1 MSNFDCLARKK
12 ELLITNYSL
21 QIAIEMKGTFPL
33 ERFAELRTPF
43 YYYDTDLLRQTLSA
57 ITTEAGKHE
66 GFMVHYAIKANA
78 NPKILRVIRQAGLGA
93 DCVSGGE
100 IEACVR
106 AGFPGQKIVFAGVG
120 KSDWEIN
127 LGLDYDIFC
136 FNVES
141 IPELEVI
148 NELAAAKGKVARVAF
163 RLNPNVG
170 AHTHANI
177 TTGLAENK
185 FGIAMRDMMTV
196 IERANEMEHIKVV
209 GLHFHIGSQILD
221 MGDFQAL
228 CNRVNDLQDEL
239 ERHHIRLEH
248 INVGGGLGVD
258 YQHPNRVPIP
268 DFKAYF
274 STYARQLK
282 LRPGQTLHF
291 ELGRAVVAQMG
302 TLVTRTLYV
311 KEGAVKKFA
320 IVDAG
325 FTDLIRPALYQA
337 YHKIENISSYE
348 PVETYDVV
356 GPICESTDV
365 FAKQIDL
372 NCCHRGDLLAIRS
385 AGAYGEIM
393 ASQYNC
399 RPLPKGYTSD
409 ELL

>member
-1 MSNFDCLARKK
+1 M
-12 ELLITNYSL
+12 T
-21 QIAIEMKGTFPL
+21 KGQFPTAK
-33 ERFAELRTPF
+33 FQDIQTPF
-43 YYYDTDLLRQTLSA
+43 YYYDTELLRETLHA
-57 ITTEAGKHE
+57 INNEAQKHE
-66 GFMVHYAIKANA
+66 GFCVHYAVKANA
-78 NPKILRVIRQAGLGA
+78 NPKILRIIREAGLGA

-100 IEACVR
+100 IDASVK
-106 AGFPGQKIVFAGVG
+106 AGFPSSKIVFAGVG

-127 LGLDYDIFC
+127 LGLDNDIFC

-148 NELAAAKGKVARVAF
+148 NELAAAKDKVARVAF

-185 FGIAMRDMMTV
+185 FGIDMRDMLKV
-196 IERANEMEHIKVV
+196 IEEARSMSNVKVV

-221 MGDFQAL
+221 MSDFEAL
-228 CNRVNDLQDEL
+228 CNRVNDLQLEL
-239 ERHHIRLEH
+239 ERHQIVLDH
-248 INVGGGLGVD
+248 INVGGGLGID
-258 YQHPNRVPIP
+258 YQHPNRVSIP

-274 STYARQLK
+274 DTYAKKLK

-291 ELGRAVVAQMG
+291 ELGRAVVAQCG
-302 TLVTRTLYV
+302 SLITRTLYI
-311 KEGAVKKFA
+311 KEGSVKKFA

-337 YHKIENISSYE
+337 YHKIENISSNE
-348 PVETYDVV
+348 ELDTYDVV

-372 NCCHRGDLLAIRS
+372 NRTHRGDLLAIRS

-399 RPLPKGYTSD
+399 RRLPHGYISD
-409 ELL
+409 EI

>member
-1 MSNFDCLARKK
+1 
-12 ELLITNYSL
+12 
-21 QIAIEMKGTFPL
+21 MKGIFPL
-33 ERFAELRTPF
+33 EKLERLQTPF
-43 YYYDTDLLRQTLSA
+43 YYYDAELLRQTLRA
-57 ITTEAGKHE
+57 INQEASKHE
-66 GFMVHYAIKANA
+66 GFCVHYAIKANA
-78 NPKILRVIRQAGLGA
+78 NPKVLRIIREAGLGA

-100 IEACVR
+100 IEASIK
-106 AGFPGQKIVFAGVG
+106 AGFPNKKIVYAGVG

-127 LGLDYDIFC
+127 LGLDNDIFC

-148 NELAAAKGKVARVAF
+148 NELAAAKGKIARVAF

-185 FGIAMRDMMTV
+185 FGIDMLDMLKV
-196 IERANEMEHIKVV
+196 IEEASHMQHVKVV

-221 MGDFQAL
+221 MGDFEAL
-228 CNRVNDLQDEL
+228 CNRVNELQNEL
-239 ERHHIRLEH
+239 ERHRIRVEH
-248 INVGGGLGVD
+248 INVGGGLGID

-274 STYARQLK
+274 DTYAKKLK
-282 LRPGQTLHF
+282 LRDGQTLHF
-291 ELGRAVVAQMG
+291 ELGRAVVAQCG
-302 TLVTRTLYV
+302 TLITRTLYI
-311 KEGAVKKFA
+311 KEGRAKKFC

-337 YHKIENISSYE
+337 YHKIENLSSEE
-348 PVETYDVV
+348 PAEAYDVV

-372 NCCHRGDLLAIRS
+372 NKAHRGDLLAIRS

-399 RPLPKGYTSD
+399 RKLPVGYISE
-409 ELL
+409 EL

>member
-1 MSNFDCLARKK
+1 MAKGIFPIEK
-12 ELLITNYSL
+12 L
-21 QIAIEMKGTFPL
+21 QSIQ
-33 ERFAELRTPF
+33 TPF
-43 YYYDTDLLRQTLSA
+43 YYYDAELLKQTLRA
-57 ITTEAGKHE
+57 INEEASRHE
-66 GFMVHYAIKANA
+66 GFVVHYAVKANA
-78 NPKILRVIRQAGLGA
+78 NPKVLRIIREAGLGA

-100 IEACVR
+100 IEASIK
-106 AGFPGQKIVFAGVG
+106 AGFPASKIVFAGVG

-127 LGLDYDIFC
+127 MGIDSDIFC

-148 NELAAAKGKVARVAF
+148 NELAAQKGKIARIAF

-185 FGIAMRDMMTV
+185 FGIDMNDMLTV
-196 IERANEMEHIKVV
+196 IAEAERLKNVKFV

-221 MGDFQAL
+221 MGDFEAL
-228 CNRVNDLQDEL
+228 CNRVNELQDL
-239 ERHHIRLEH
+239 LDKHRIHVEH
-248 INVGGGLGVD
+248 INVGGGLGID
-258 YQHPNRVPIP
+258 YAHPNRLSIP

-274 STYARQLK
+274 DTYAKKLK
-282 LRPGQTLHF
+282 LRNGQTLHF
-291 ELGRAVVAQMG
+291 ELGRAVVAQCG
-302 TLVTRTLYV
+302 TLITRTLYV
-311 KEGAVKKFA
+311 KKGAVKKFA

-337 YHKIENISSYE
+337 YHKIENITSEE
-348 PVETYDVV
+348 PMEAYDVV

-372 NCCHRGDLLAIRS
+372 NGTKRGDLLAIRS

-393 ASQYNC
+393 ASQYNL
-399 RPLPKGYTSD
+399 RRLPLGYMSD
-409 ELL
+409 EI

>member
-1 MSNFDCLARKK
+1 MNS
-12 ELLITNYSL
+12 I
-21 QIAIEMKGTFPL
+21 FPV
-33 ERFAELRTPF
+33 EKFKDIRTPF
-43 YYYDTDLLRQTLSA
+43 YYYDTELLRQTLQS
-57 ITTEAGKHE
+57 IKKEAEKHE
-66 GFMVHYAIKANA
+66 GFVVHYAIKANA
-78 NPKILRVIRQAGLGA
+78 NPKVLRVIREAGLGA

-100 IEACVR
+100 IEASLKN
-106 AGFPGQKIVFAGVG
+106 GFPASKIVFAGVG

-127 LGLDYDIFC
+127 LGLDNDIFC

-141 IPELEVI
+141 IPELQVI
-148 NELAAAKGKVARVAF
+148 NELATAKGKTARVAF

-185 FGIAMRDMMTV
+185 FGIAMRDMMSV
-196 IERANEMEHIKVV
+196 IEQAQNMEYIRVV

-228 CNRVNDLQDEL
+228 CNRINELQDEL
-239 ERHHIRLEH
+239 ERNRIILEH

-258 YQHPNRVPIP
+258 YQHPDRVPIP
-268 DFKAYF
+268 DFKSYF
-274 STYARQLK
+274 DTFAKQLK
-282 LRPGQTLHF
+282 LRSGQTLHF
-291 ELGRAVVAQMG
+291 ELGRSVVAQCG
-302 TLVTRTLYV
+302 SLLTRTLYI
-311 KEGAVKKFA
+311 KRGATKSFC

-337 YHKIENISSYE
+337 YHKIENISSD
-348 PVETYDVV
+348 ETAEAYDVV

-372 NCCHRGDLLAIRS
+372 NRCHRGDLIAIRS

-393 ASQYNC
+393 ASGYNC
-399 RPLPKGYTSD
+399 RKLPQGYTSD
-409 ELL
+409 EMI